1 MDTSRKGRRMTK
13 KVITKIELEF
23 EVDQL
28 QLDPEN
34 TMTDDE
40 LQIAAAEAFCDDI
53 YNLVKYNE
61 LYDVAVA
68 RTRIVD
74 EDADAVPGK

>member
-1 MDTSRKGRRMTK
+1 MTRKIVT
-13 KVITKIELEF
+13 TIEIEFDEAVMLE
-23 EVDQL
+23 DR
-28 QLDPEN
+28 EN

-40 LQIAAAEAFCDDI
+40 LQIHAAELFCEDI

-68 RTRIVD
+68 RTRIVAAAND
-74 EDADAVPGK
+74 QSPEQII

>member
-1 MDTSRKGRRMTK
+1 MTK
-13 KVITKIELEF
+13 KVVTKIELEF

-34 TMTDDE
+34 IMTDDE

-74 EDADAVPGK
+74 AANDQSPEQII

>member
-1 MDTSRKGRRMTK
+1 MTRKL
-13 KVITKIELEF
+13 VTKIELEF
-23 EVDQL
+23 DVDQL
-28 QLDPEN
+28 QMDPEN
-34 TMTDDE
+34 KMTDVE
-40 LQIAAAEAFCDDI
+40 LEIAAAEMFCEDI

-74 EDADAVPGK
+74 AADDQSPEQII

>member
-1 MDTSRKGRRMTK
+1 MTRKL
-13 KVITKIELEF
+13 VTKIELEF
-23 EVDQL
+23 DLDQL
-28 QLDPEN
+28 QLDPEI
-34 TMTDDE
+34 TLTDDE
-40 LQIAAAEAFCDDI
+40 LQIAAAELFCEDL

-74 EDADAVPGK
+74 AANDQSPEETI

>member
-1 MDTSRKGRRMTK
+1 MTRKL
-13 KVITKIELEF
+13 VTKIELEF
-23 EVDQL
+23 DVEEL
-28 QLDPEN
+28 QMDPEN
-34 TMTDDE
+34 TMTDVE
-40 LQIAAAEAFCDDI
+40 LQIAAAEMFCEDI

-74 EDADAVPGK
+74 AADDQSPEQII